1 MGLVIGACSAF
12 GGKAAEEPKYKIVL
26 ADGNI
31 EVRAYPA
38 RRRSPVTGASR
49 GKCRGLCYCIA
60 FAEVVRIYRLRA
72 APTVAASV
80 QTMNS
85 PPTSRLACGP
95 EGLHPARM
103 RHALEVLT
111 HGGIDG
117 YMIVLRSPSPIS
129 RGCPCPT
136 PAARPRSGR

>member
-60 FAEVVRIYRLRA
+60 FAEVVRIYRLRT
-72 APTVAASV
+72 APTVAAPV
-80 QTMNS
+80 RTMTS
-85 PPTSRLACGP
+85 PPLSRLACGP
-95 EGLHPARM
+95 EGFRPVCM
-103 RHALEVLT
+103 RHTPEVLT

-117 YMIVLRSPSPIS
+117 YVIERRSSSPVGH
-129 RGCPCPT
+129 GCPCR
-136 PAARPRSGR
+136 ARAVRPRSGR